1 MSTQWVKDTLQS
13 IMELLPD
20 SGLVLELE
28 MADTVH
34 RLGQLHDQLKEYSL
48 RFFARVDTALV
59 DVVGQSSGTRTRVH
73 VHTPPTSYAGVLT
86 SAPVVAVPQVSLTGA
101 VQGAIDH
108 VDLIKKTRFGS
119 IDQMYQGLTQWLD
132 VVQPGHPGVRKINST
147 GSGTAYFE
155 CACADTTGCDFSVR
169 FRKHKESVQGD
180 TPAVSWKFAGRNKHP
195 PMVWQHSSQC
205 MQTCK
210 TNPRPQSQRS
220 IEKSPAAVDLVRQNP
235 SVNAATVRH
244 VLSVRMG
251 THWCWD
257 ACTGIVCIATT
268 FANCMPDD
276 CA

>member
-13 IMELLPD
+13 ILQLLPD
-20 SGLVLELE
+20 SGLLLELE
-28 MADTVH
+28 ITDTVH
-34 RLGQLHDQLKEYSL
+34 RLGQLHDQLKEYSHRL
-48 RFFARVDTALV
+48 FASGDPGFV

-73 VHTPPTSYAGVLT
+73 VHTPPTSYANVFT
-86 SAPVVAVPQVSLTGA
+86 SAPAVSVPQVSLTGA
-101 VQGAIDH
+101 VQGVIDH
-108 VDLIKKTRFGS
+108 QELIKKSRYGS

-132 VVQPGHPGVRKINST
+132 VVQPGHPGVRKINGT

-155 CACADTTGCDFSVR
+155 CACADMTGCDFSVR
-169 FRKHKESVQGD
+169 FRKHTESVEGD
-180 TPAVSWKFAGRNKHP
+180 TPAVSWKLAGKCGGSRHR
-195 PMVWQHSSQC
+195 PMVWQHSAQC

-210 TNPRPQSQRS
+210 PNPRPQSQRS

-251 THWCWD
+251 THWCWY
-257 ACTGIVCIATT
+257 ACTGSAQQVSNLTCRL
-268 FANCMPDD
+268 